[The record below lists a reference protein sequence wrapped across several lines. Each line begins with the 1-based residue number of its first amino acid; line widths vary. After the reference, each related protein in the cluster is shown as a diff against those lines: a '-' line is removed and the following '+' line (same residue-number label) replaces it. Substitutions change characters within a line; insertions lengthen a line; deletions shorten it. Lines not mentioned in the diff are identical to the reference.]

1 MYRGENGKREIPP
14 SLLPR
19 VPPCHATIVASVP
32 PDDNEFMVEHSAC
45 YRTLLK
51 YSGYEARFLR
61 EKKKKRERGGIR
73 ALSPNAVPRLLVTLV
88 LNVYYI

>member
-19 VPPCHATIVASVP
+19 VPPCYATIVASVP

-61 EKKKKRERGGIR
+61 EKKKKREGNKSVI
-73 ALSPNAVPRLLVTLV
+73 SKCSSPRLLVILV

>member
-61 EKKKKRERGGIR
+61 EKEKKRERGIR
-73 ALSPNAVPRLLVTLV
+73 ALSPNAVLLD
-88 LNVYYI
+88 Y